1 MACLTLVV
9 GLVQTLL
16 AIIQIWNVSK
26 VMKQIVIVESDGDA
40 NMAESSPVSTIA
52 VLLIIV
58 GLLAAVAAAFWP
70 QIKLRMRLGSLQRRS
85 EPERKCRVQW
95 QCVSSLKT

>member
-16 AIIQIWNVSK
+16 AIWNVSK
-26 VMKQIVIVESDGDA
+26 VMKQIVIVESDWDPT
-40 NMAESSPVSTIA
+40 MAGISPVSTIA

-58 GLLAAVAAAFWP
+58 GLLAVTAAFWP
-70 QIKLRMRLGSLQRRS
+70 QIKLKMRLGNLQSRS
-85 EPERKCRVQW
+85 ELEEKCGIEW
-95 QCVSSLKT
+95 KCVSSLKT